1 MKQDNKQAK
10 FDIILTMNKFL
21 KEQVIPLLLT
31 FVTFIVVCVIFYFFI
46 HILNLLPSKEKIHPQ
61 IRIQDVLV
69 GLTIYLKTSI
79 DFAIFIGNLMRTN
92 PGWKKRIAIE
102 IGTAVGNALGTIV
115 ILIIW
120 NFFREVPLLMAIMI
134 VIASAVLLRMAEESF
149 EELNSKLK
157 PNHSLNTPLLFINTQ
172 LGFINNKFKPILGKL
187 IPDLSLT
194 NVKVMSVISLAM
206 FAISIPFILGLDD
219 FAGYIPLFSI
229 INVFGFAVGVFLGH
243 MILNIGL
250 FLSPKTTT
258 KVVEAP
264 FVLLIG
270 GVAFVG
276 IAAWGFYEAMHL
288 VVTVLLH

>member
-1 MKQDNKQAK
+1 
-10 FDIILTMNKFL
+10 MNKTL
-21 KEQVIPLLLT
+21 KEQGIPLILT
-31 FVTFIVVCVIFYFFI
+31 FVTFLFLCLIFYFFI
-46 HILNLLPSKEKIHPQ
+46 HILNLLPSKEKIYPQ
-61 IRIQDVLV
+61 IRIQDVLI

-92 PGWKKRIAIE
+92 PGWQKRIAIE
-102 IGTAVGNALGTIV
+102 IGTAFGNALGTIV

-120 NFFREVPLLMAIMI
+120 NFFREVPLLMAAMI
-134 VIASAVLLRMAEESF
+134 ILASAVLLRMAEESF
-149 EELNSKLK
+149 EELNQKLK
-157 PNHSLNTPLLFINTQ
+157 PNHTLNKPILFINSQ
-172 LGFINNKFKPILGKL
+172 LNFVNNKFKPILGKL

-194 NVKVMSVISLAM
+194 NVKVMSVVSLGL

-250 FLSPKTTT
+250 FLSPKRTT

-264 FVLLIG
+264 VVLLIG
-270 GVAFVG
+270 GAAFVG
-276 IAAWGFYEAMHL
+276 IATWGFYEAMHL
-288 VVTVLLH
+288 IITVLLH